1 MTFKLKLD
9 MVKVNNE
16 AINVEAKNHF
26 VRQLLCEHAR
36 TQTCTHSGP
45 TAIPRP
51 HQSDR

>member
-16 AINVEAKNHF
+16 ANGEAKDHF
-26 VRQLLCEHAR
+26 VRQLSCEHAR